1 MDVYAIVT
9 EKIVNLL
16 EQGIVPWRRPW
27 SATGLPRNLVSKKA
41 YRGVNLFLLSATKYV
56 SPFWLSMKQAN
67 ELGGSVRKGEHSQMV
82 VFWKVDQ
89 IANAGTEAGP
99 DSDETDEKSR
109 RRFVL
114 RYYRVFNLEQ
124 CELPQ
129 AVLDK
134 LPKIETHQHDPIEA
148 AERIIA
154 GIPNPPEIQYA
165 GSQAFYSPT
174 TDRITLPPREL
185 FTSTQE
191 IYACLFHEESHAA
204 GAPKRLNRKSITE
217 AAPFGSPTYSFE
229 ELVAECSAAYLCA
242 EAGISPAVLDNQAA
256 YIQGWLVKLRSD
268 KRLLITAAAQAQRA
282 ADYILKVHVV
292 SESLAEE

>member
-1 MDVYAIVT
+1 MDTYAIVT
-9 EKIVNLL
+9 EKIINLL

-27 SATGLPRNLVSKKA
+27 ASTGLPRNLVSKKP

-56 SPFWLSMKQAN
+56 SSLWLTMKQAN
-67 ELGGSVRKGEHSQMV
+67 ELGGSVRKGEHSQIV

-89 IANAGTEAGP
+89 IPNTETE
-99 DSDETDEKSR
+99 SDTENGEADEKNR

-114 RYYRVFNLEQ
+114 RYYRLFNLEQ

-129 AVLDK
+129 AVIDK

-148 AERIIA
+148 AERIVA
-154 GIPNPPEIQYA
+154 GMPNPPEILYA
-165 GSQAFYSPT
+165 GSKAFYSPI

-185 FTSTQE
+185 FISAEEHFATL
-191 IYACLFHEESHAA
+191 AHEMAHAA

-242 EAGISPAVLDNQAA
+242 EAGISPAVLENQAA
-256 YIQGWLVKLRSD
+256 YIHGWVERLRTD
-268 KRLLITAAAQAQRA
+268 KRMVVIAAAQAQKA
-282 ADYILKVHVV
+282 ADYILNRTS
-292 SESLAEE
+292 SE

>member
-1 MDVYAIVT
+1 MDTYAIVT
-9 EKIVNLL
+9 EKIINLL

-27 SATGLPRNLVSKKA
+27 SATGVPRNLVSKTP

-56 SPFWLSMKQAN
+56 SPLWLTMKQAN
-67 ELGGSVRKGEHSQMV
+67 GLGGSVRKGEQSQIV

-89 IANAGTEAGP
+89 IPNADSESDSQEHEA
-99 DSDETDEKSR
+99 DEKTR

-124 CELPQ
+124 CELPR

-154 GIPNPPEIQYA
+154 GMPNPPEIHYG
-165 GSQAFYSPT
+165 GSQAFYSPA

-185 FTSTQE
+185 FASTEE

-242 EAGISPAVLDNQAA
+242 EAGISPAVLENQAA
-256 YIQGWLVKLRSD
+256 YIQGWDAKLGSD
-268 KRLLITAAAQAQRA
+268 KRM
-282 ADYILKVHVV
+282 V
-292 SESLAEE
+292 